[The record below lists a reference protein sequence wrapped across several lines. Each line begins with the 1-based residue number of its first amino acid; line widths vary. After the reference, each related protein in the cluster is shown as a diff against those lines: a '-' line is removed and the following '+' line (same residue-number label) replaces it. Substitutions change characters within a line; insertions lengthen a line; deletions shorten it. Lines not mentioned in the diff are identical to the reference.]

1 MGFVAYG
8 EAMELKPLDEDWERA
23 VAIVAHPDDMEF
35 GAAGAIARWTGQ
47 GKHITY
53 VMVTSG
59 EAGIDSVA
67 PAQAGP
73 IREREQVDSC
83 RVVGVDDVI
92 FLRRPDGTL
101 EHSLELRALLSEQ
114 IRRLRPQIVITNS
127 YRETWPGGVLNQA
140 DHIAVGR
147 ASVDAVRD
155 AGNRW
160 IFRDVM
166 AGLEP
171 WDGVRQ
177 VWLPG
182 SPDAGHAVD
191 ITATFEVGLESLRAH
206 AAYIEG
212 LGGFDPAEFL
222 AAGAS
227 AVGERFGC
235 RYAAA
240 FEVLQP

>member
-1 MGFVAYG
+1 
-8 EAMELKPLDEDWERA
+8 MELQPLDEDWERA

-35 GAAGAIARWTGQ
+35 GAAGAIARWTAQ

-59 EAGIDSVA
+59 EAGIDSMA
-67 PAQAGP
+67 PDRAGP
-73 IREREQVDSC
+73 LREREQVDSC
-83 RVVGVDDVI
+83 RIVGVEDVI

-101 EHSLELRALLSEQ
+101 EHSLELRATLCEQ
-114 IRRLRPQIVITNS
+114 IRRLRPQIVMTNS
-127 YRETWPGGVLNQA
+127 YRETWPGGLLNQA

-160 IFRDVM
+160 IFPD
-166 AGLEP
+166 AGGGLER

-177 VWLPG
+177 IWLPG
-182 SPDAGHAVD
+182 SPAAGHAVD
-191 ITATFEVGLESLRAH
+191 ITATFEVGLDSLRAH

-212 LGGFDPAEFL
+212 LGGFDPAGFL
-222 AAGAS
+222 DAGATAAG
-227 AVGERFGC
+227 ERLGC
-235 RYAAA
+235 RYAAT

>member
-1 MGFVAYG
+1 
-8 EAMELKPLDEDWERA
+8 MELQPLDEDWDRA

-73 IREREQVDSC
+73 IREREQVASC

-101 EHSLELRALLSEQ
+101 EYSLELRALLCEQ
-114 IRRLRPQIVITNS
+114 IRRLRPQIVMTNS
-127 YRETWPGGVLNQA
+127 FRETWPGGLLNQA
-140 DHIAVGR
+140 DHVAVGR
-147 ASVDAVRD
+147 ATVDAVRD

-160 IFRDVM
+160 IFRDVL
-166 AGLEP
+166 AGLER

-182 SPDAGHAVD
+182 SPDAEHAVD
-191 ITATFEVGLESLRAH
+191 ITATFDVGLESLRAH

-212 LGGFDPAEFL
+212 LGDFDPAEFL
-222 AAGAS
+222 ATGAS
-227 AVGERFGC
+227 VAGERFGC
-235 RYAAA
+235 RYAAT
-240 FEVLQP
+240 FEVLRP